1 MNESLKKTGNKTE
14 ILLKQPIEKEKS
26 DKISDFDIIRLYDTI
41 SPAVRLQNRIFSAI
55 V

>member
-26 DKISDFDIIRLYDTI
+26 DSSLVYG
-41 SPAVRLQNRIFSAI
+41 
-55 V
+55 